1 MKSLRTQRALL
12 CILVRRALL
21 AGGRVLLC
29 TSILIQYPNL
39 ADAPQKGDRVF
50 REAATEA
57 GLEFTHVSSFS
68 PKKYLVEIMG
78 SGCAFLDY
86 DGDGWLDIFLVNG
99 GAVPGVSQETDISH
113 ALFRNLRNGRFEN
126 VTRKAGLRAHKQ
138 FGMGVAVGDFDNN
151 GWDDLYL
158 TYFPGPNQLYR
169 NNGDGM
175 FTDVS
180 LEAGVGAGNY
190 WSSGAAFCDYDND
203 GFLDLYVARYAN
215 FTYENHRNC
224 VQKGRPV
231 YCSPREYGGTPDLL
245 FHNNRDGTFAD
256 VSLPSGISS
265 VTAKGLG
272 VVGADLDGDGL
283 PEIYVA
289 NDTEPNFLFKN
300 RADGTFEETAL
311 LAGVSVDDNGRPQ
324 SGMGI
329 AFSDY
334 DRDGLFDV
342 AVTNLAT
349 EYLTLYQNLG
359 KLSFDD
365 VSSRLD
371 LKRPTSRYTGFGAGF
386 VDFDNDGIQDVFVAN
401 GHIDDM
407 GVLTPGVPWE
417 QPKLLLQGKGK
428 QFADVSSKHGAAL
441 LKPQLGRGA
450 AFGDYDNDGDIDILV
465 SSCGG
470 RPMLLRNE
478 GGNQQHWLSLKLQGR
493 ESNRNGIGA
502 TVIVR
507 AGRSIQYF
515 QVIGGGSYLSASDF
529 RVHAGLGSALQVD
542 RVEVRWPS
550 GSIDLF
556 GPISS
561 NQFIV
566 VQEGKGRKQ
575 ADLQPRAR

>member
-1 MKSLRTQRALL
+1 MLL
-12 CILVRRALL
+12 CA
-21 AGGRVLLC
+21 
-29 TSILIQYPNL
+29 SILAQHPKL
-39 ADAPQKGDRVF
+39 ADSPQKGDVLF
-50 REAATEA
+50 REVTTEA
-57 GLEFTHVSSFS
+57 GVEFTHVSSFS

-86 DGDGWLDIFLVNG
+86 DRDGWLDILLVNG
-99 GAVPGVSQETDISH
+99 GAVPGVSQETDVSH

-126 VTRKAGLRAHKQ
+126 VTRKAELRGNNQ
-138 FGMGVAVGDFDNN
+138 FGMGVAVGDFDND

-169 NNGDGM
+169 NNGDGT

-180 LEAGVGAGNY
+180 LKAGVGAGNR
-190 WSSGAAFCDYDND
+190 WSSSAAFFDYDKD

-215 FTYENHRNC
+215 FTYESHRNC

-256 VSLPSGISS
+256 VSRSSGISS

-272 VVGADLDGDGL
+272 VVGADLDADGL

-300 RADGTFEETAL
+300 RGNGTFEETAL
-311 LAGVSVDDNGRPQ
+311 LAGVALDDNGRPQ

-329 AFSDY
+329 GFSDY
-334 DRDGLFDV
+334 DRDGRFDL

-349 EYLTLYQNLG
+349 EYLTLYRNLG
-359 KLSFDD
+359 SLIFDD

-371 LKRPTSRYTGFGAGF
+371 LKRPTSRHTGFGAGF
-386 VDFDNDGIQDVFVAN
+386 IDFDNDGIQDLSVVN

-407 GVLTPGVPWE
+407 DVLTPGVPFE
-417 QPKLLLQGKGK
+417 QPKLLLQGQGK
-428 QFADVSSKHGAAL
+428 QFVDVSSKHGAAL
-441 LKPQLGRGA
+441 LKPQLGRGN

-478 GGNQQHWLSLKLQGR
+478 GGNQQHWLSLQLQGR
-493 ESNRNGIGA
+493 KSNRNGIGSVV
-502 TVIVR
+502 TVK
-507 AGRSIQYF
+507 AGQSIQYF
-515 QVIGGGSYLSASDF
+515 QVIGGGSYLSASDL
-529 RVHAGLGSALQVD
+529 RVHAGLGGALQVNS
-542 RVEVRWPS
+542 VEVRWPS
-550 GSIDLF
+550 GSIDRF
-556 GPISS
+556 GPVSS

-566 VQEGKGRKQ
+566 VQEGQGRKQ
-575 ADLQPRAR
+575 AVVEPRTK